1 MSSILEV
8 HRLVKKYPG
17 VTAVD
22 GIDFAVNTGE
32 CFGLLGPNGAGK
44 TTTVEIMEGITQP
57 TSGEVRYRGEP
68 VDARFR
74 QEVGI
79 QFQSTALQD
88 FLTVRETLELFRSFY
103 SRGLEIE
110 ELTRLCTLGE
120 YLDRDAR
127 KLSGGQRQRLLL
139 ALALVNDPEVLFLD
153 EPTTGLDPQA
163 RRNFWELIRAIKAR
177 NKTVILT
184 THYMEEAFL
193 LCDRIAI
200 MDHGHIIA
208 EGPPATLLAKH
219 FHDVILQIPKTDLGV
234 DATQIGL
241 DILDA
246 GENIEISTSDVDGTL
261 QKLMQKRI
269 SLAHLQI
276 RARTLEDLFLE
287 LTGKEL
293 RA

>member
-1 MSSILEV
+1 MPAILEV
-8 HRLVKKYPG
+8 RDLKKHYPS

-22 GIDFAVNTGE
+22 GISFAVQGGE

-44 TTTVEIMEGITQP
+44 TTTVEMLEGITEA
-57 TSGEVRYRGEP
+57 SEGEILYRGKP

-88 FLTVRETLELFRSFY
+88 FITVRETLQMFRSFY
-103 SRGLEIE
+103 AQGLSVD
-110 ELTRLCTLGE
+110 ELTRMCTLQE

-139 ALALVNDPEVLFLD
+139 ALALVNDPEILFLD

-163 RRNFWELIRAIKAR
+163 RRNFWDLIRSIKAR
-177 NKTVILT
+177 NKTVVLT

-200 MDHGHIIA
+200 MDHGRIIA
-208 EGPPATLLAKH
+208 EGPPASLLAKH
-219 FHDVILQIPKTDLGV
+219 FHDVILQLPKADLGA
-234 DATQIGL
+234 DPAALGIPL
-241 DILDA
+241 LDA
-246 GENIEISTSDVDGTL
+246 GESYEISTADVDGTL
-261 QKLMQKRI
+261 QMLIAKKI
-269 SLAHLQI
+269 SLARLQV